1 MAMEKLLE
9 CHDEGDLSIIKSLLD
24 ANGIEYFVQNE
35 HFGSLY
41 PGISMSFNAR
51 IIMVPEV
58 ELERAQT
65 LLSQFGESDECDEA
79 G

>member
-1 MAMEKLLE
+1 MVMKKLLE
-9 CHDEGDLSIIKSLLD
+9 CHDEGELSIIKSLLD

-41 PGISMSFNAR
+41 PGISMPFNAR

-58 ELERAQT
+58 ELGRAQT
-65 LLSQFGESDECDEA
+65 LLNQFGGSGEYDEA